1 MRAALKP
8 VSQVEIGGLETP
20 ESRAIQIE
28 ASRLWRERLWSAMR
42 QFVIGY
48 IDAGTNLKGYD
59 GCAYRLNEIWE
70 EEGRS
75 VTAGSLRAALTDTE
89 RNHFRLEWVDWFA
102 SQSPEIAEMLAR
114 RVKPK
119 KTDREL
125 LDAFLDELLEDIP
138 HKRIQAALRRAAA
151 R

>member
-1 MRAALKP
+1 MRVAAK
-8 VSQVEIGGLETP
+8 QVEIGGLGTAAE
-20 ESRAIQIE
+20 RDVQIE
-28 ASRLWRERLWSAMR
+28 ASRLWREQLWSAIRM
-42 QFVIGY
+42 FVIGY
-48 IDAGTNLKGYD
+48 IDVGTNLKGYD

-70 EEGRS
+70 DEGRP
-75 VTAGSLRAALTDTE
+75 VTGGSLRAALTDTE

-102 SQSPEIAEMLAR
+102 SQSSDVAELLAR

-151 R
+151 K